1 MENYIDDM
9 LQLTARIAEELL
21 LLKDIGGNVS
31 PALADE
37 IASLAEMA
45 RNSAS
50 LPEIVKDE
58 PEPVEFESDSVEI
71 EPESESVED
80 EREPSVIE
88 DSVAAD
94 FEEAGN
100 DTFAM
105 EEVSEEIS
113 SEVIVD
119 ASHSDEPEDQIQ
131 EEKIAVANVSY
142 LRKAFSLN
150 DLFYYRRTL
159 FHGSQAAFNDA
170 LGRLASVKSPDE
182 IESVLAGEFG
192 IDITTDEAV
201 SFISLVS
208 PFIL

>member
-50 LPEIVKDE
+50 LPEPVKE
-58 PEPVEFESDSVEI
+58 VPEPVVA
-71 EPESESVED
+71 EPERVEVGTETLVIDVNDGSVSDYVGEFRN
-80 EREPSVIE
+80 ETATIE
-88 DSVAAD
+88 D
-94 FEEAGN
+94 
-100 DTFAM
+100 
-105 EEVSEEIS
+105 VSEGIA
-113 SEVIVD
+113 SEVADDVSQI
-119 ASHSDEPEDQIQ
+119 EKPNDQVS
-131 EEKIAVANVSY
+131 EGEKAVANVSY

>member
-50 LPEIVKDE
+50 LPEPVKE
-58 PEPVEFESDSVEI
+58 VPEPVFA
-71 EPESESVED
+71 EPEQVEVGTETLVIDVNDGSVSDYVE
-80 EREPSVIE
+80 EIRNETATIE
-88 DSVAAD
+88 D
-94 FEEAGN
+94 
-100 DTFAM
+100 
-105 EEVSEEIS
+105 VSEGIA
-113 SEVIVD
+113 SEVADD
-119 ASHSDEPEDQIQ
+119 ASQIEKPNDQVS
-131 EEKIAVANVSY
+131 EGEKAVTNVAY

>member
-45 RNSAS
+45 QKSAS
-50 LPEIVKDE
+50 LPEPVKEEPQPVAVESVAVE
-58 PEPVEFESDSVEI
+58 PEPVDT
-71 EPESESVED
+71 D
-80 EREPSVIE
+80 TSVI
-88 DSVAAD
+88 DVKDGSVAVD
-94 FEEAGN
+94 VEETGN
-100 DTFAM
+100 ETASM
-105 EEVSEEIS
+105 EEVSEEIVA
-113 SEVIVD
+113 EETDD
-119 ASHSDEPEDQIQ
+119 ASHIDEPEDQIP
-131 EEKIAVANVSY
+131 EEKIAVANVAD

-159 FHGSQAAFNDA
+159 FHGSQSAFNDA
-170 LGRLASVKSPDE
+170 LGRLASVTSSGD
-182 IESVLAGEFG
+182 IESVLADEFG

>member
-45 RNSAS
+45 QKSAS
-50 LPEIVKDE
+50 LPEIVKEE

-100 DTFAM
+100 DTSAM
-105 EEVSEEIS
+105 EEVSVEIA

-131 EEKIAVANVSY
+131 EEKIAVANVAD

-159 FHGSQAAFNDA
+159 FHGSQAAFNEA
-170 LGRLASVKSPDE
+170 LGRLASVSSAGE
-182 IESVLAGEFG
+182 IESVLADEFG
-192 IDITTDEAV
+192 IDITTDEAM

>member
-45 RNSAS
+45 QKSAS
-50 LPEIVKDE
+50 LPDFIKEEPDQVVIDSEPVVIEPEAVAAE
-58 PEPVEFESDSVEI
+58 PEPSATDGNVVSD
-71 EPESESVED
+71 VED
-80 EREPSVIE
+80 VRNETS
-88 DSVAAD
+88 
-94 FEEAGN
+94 
-100 DTFAM
+100 AM
-105 EEVSEEIS
+105 ENVSEEIA
-113 SEVIVD
+113 SEDTVD
-119 ASHSDEPEDQIQ
+119 AGHIENLGNRIS
-131 EEKIAVANVSY
+131 EEKNAVANVAD

-159 FHGSQAAFNDA
+159 FHGSQAAFNEA
-170 LGRLASVKSPDE
+170 LGRLASVSSPGE
-182 IESVLAGEFG
+182 IESVLTDEFG
-192 IDITTDEAV
+192 IDITTDEAM

>member
-50 LPEIVKDE
+50 LPEPVKE
-58 PEPVEFESDSVEI
+58 VPEPVVA
-71 EPESESVED
+71 EPERVEVGTETLVIDVNDGSVSDYVE
-80 EREPSVIE
+80 EIRNETATIE
-88 DSVAAD
+88 D
-94 FEEAGN
+94 
-100 DTFAM
+100 
-105 EEVSEEIS
+105 VSEGIA
-113 SEVIVD
+113 SEVADDVSQI
-119 ASHSDEPEDQIQ
+119 EKPNDQVS
-131 EEKIAVANVSY
+131 EGEKAEANVSY